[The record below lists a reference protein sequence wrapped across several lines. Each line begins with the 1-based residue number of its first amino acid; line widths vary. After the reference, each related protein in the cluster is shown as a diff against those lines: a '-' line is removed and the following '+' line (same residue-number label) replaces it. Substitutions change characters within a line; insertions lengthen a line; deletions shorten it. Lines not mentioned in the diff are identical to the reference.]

1 LLFTFSFINSH
12 SQVEGDRILAIVGND
27 IILESDFQYQVQLYA
42 QQNQL
47 TQISPLLAQQIF
59 QQMLTDKIVLA
70 KAIQD
75 SIEVTDEEVNRELEF
90 RINSLIE
97 QFGSVQRIEELY
109 GTSLGKLKITL
120 REELAK
126 KLMTDKLKRKKF
138 SGRIKVSDKEVREFF
153 KTYQDSL
160 PPASEEF
167 ELSHIFLIRKI
178 TDAEKK
184 YANDKAKLIL
194 DSLKN
199 GVDFSE
205 LAKRNS
211 DDTQS
216 AINGGDLGFSTKG
229 SFVKPFEDALF
240 SLKEGEV
247 SDIVET
253 EFGYHIIKLNEK
265 IGDKL
270 RSSHILLAFPR
281 FESSDLETI
290 SFLNDLTTKIEN
302 NEITFED
309 AAKQYSQ
316 DTITNNDGG
325 YIGFVS
331 VERLDSAVL
340 EEIEVLDID
349 GITKPIRMG
358 TELDYGYEILK
369 LLSNNPEH
377 KLTLDND
384 YDIIKSYTLFYKENE
399 EMDKW
404 INELRE
410 TIFVDVKF

>member
-1 LLFTFSFINSH
+1 
-12 SQVEGDRILAIVGND
+12 
-27 IILESDFQYQVQLYA
+27 
-42 QQNQL
+42 
-47 TQISPLLAQQIF
+47 
-59 QQMLTDKIVLA
+59 
-70 KAIQD
+70 
-75 SIEVTDEEVNRELEF
+75 
-90 RINSLIE
+90 
-97 QFGSVQRIEELY
+97 
-109 GTSLGKLKITL
+109 
-120 REELAK
+120 
-126 KLMTDKLKRKKF
+126 
-138 SGRIKVSDKEVREFF
+138 
-153 KTYQDSL
+153 
-160 PPASEEF
+160 
-167 ELSHIFLIRKI
+167 
-178 TDAEKK
+178 
-184 YANDKAKLIL
+184 
-194 DSLKN
+194 
-199 GVDFSE
+199 
-205 LAKRNS
+205 
-211 DDTQS
+211 
-216 AINGGDLGFSTKG
+216 
-229 SFVKPFEDALF
+229 
-240 SLKEGEV
+240 LKEGEV

-253 EFGYHIIKLNEK
+253 EFGYHIIKLYEK

-270 RSSHILLAFPR
+270 RSSHILIAFPR

>member
-1 LLFTFSFINSH
+1 MLFTFSFINSH

-59 QQMLTDKIVLA
+59 QQMLTDKIILA

-75 SIEVTDEEVNRELEF
+75 SIEITDEEVNRELEF

-138 SGRIKVSDKEVREFF
+138 AGRIKVSDKEVREFF

-194 DSLKN
+194 DSIKN

-205 LAKRNS
+205 LAERNS

-253 EFGYHIIKLNEK
+253 EFGYHIIKLYEK

-270 RSSHILLAFPR
+270 RSSHILIAFPR